1 MNYNKLFEKIE
12 DNYGE
17 NFDDVKKE
25 NIRHLS
31 VDELFNTEIKL
42 LKEID
47 IVKDESQNLDLLY
60 LNYNNVKDHF
70 NKKILDKK
78 SKIIIINNN
87 KELIDKSNLRKKNN
101 YLKREYN
108 FYLEQTNTKNYLN
121 NIKLLHK
128 KIEYLLNIYKSNIYN
143 NRYSKIKNKYNN
155 IIAFVKS
162 ENCETSKIDSSENI
176 LNQINFYNEKIEN
189 LIEKQMIFNNYIFLL
204 ESFYKDVVTN
214 EIKKLNVNI

>member
-101 YLKREYN
+101 
-108 FYLEQTNTKNYLN
+108 
-121 NIKLLHK
+121 
-128 KIEYLLNIYKSNIYN
+128 
-143 NRYSKIKNKYNN
+143 
-155 IIAFVKS
+155 
-162 ENCETSKIDSSENI
+162 
-176 LNQINFYNEKIEN
+176 
-189 LIEKQMIFNNYIFLL
+189 
-204 ESFYKDVVTN
+204 
-214 EIKKLNVNI
+214 